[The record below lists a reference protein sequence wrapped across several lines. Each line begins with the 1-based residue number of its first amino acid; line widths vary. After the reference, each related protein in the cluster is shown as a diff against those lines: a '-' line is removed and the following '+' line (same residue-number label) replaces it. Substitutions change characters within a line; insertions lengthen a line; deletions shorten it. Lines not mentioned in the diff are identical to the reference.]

1 MEFDQVV
8 APLGRDAFLAKHWEK
23 TWLHLPGPAERF
35 RDLLSWD
42 ELSHLLE
49 NTRLA
54 PPNIRLSQ
62 DGKILETDRYIYT
75 PPGSGNVPRIDFGRL
90 MALLSDG
97 ATLVLH
103 GVEEIAPRVRALSES
118 VRDALGARNNVNL
131 YAGWHSQNGFDL
143 HWDPHE
149 VMVLQL
155 HGRKRWQ
162 IHAPTQDFPLDPG
175 VPPKP
180 TGAPVW
186 DGMLNPGDVLYLPR
200 GWWHVAHPVNEA
212 SMHLTFGIAP
222 MQGLNLVNWMA
233 GRLRANPVLRRNL
246 PLAAA
251 DRKAYMAQLR
261 GIAGEALSDA
271 ALEEFLR
278 EVNEHVHGRPTL
290 KLERGPYDQAAP
302 LTDTSRIR
310 LAALPRLVLV
320 TQGDKVSFNAYSKSY
335 SVPAALQPALALL
348 NDREAVAVSALC
360 ATLETDAAR
369 DSLKKGLALL
379 ADAGVVLVEK

>member
-8 APLGRDAFLAKHWEK
+8 APLGRDAFLANHWEK
-23 TWLHLPGPAERF
+23 NWLHLPGAATRF
-35 RDLLSWD
+35 SGLLSWD
-42 ELSHLLE
+42 ALGDLLE

-62 DGKILETDRYIYT
+62 DGRIVESDRYIYT
-75 PPGSGNVPRIDFGRL
+75 PPGSGNVPRIDYGRL
-90 MALLSDG
+90 MALLSGG

-103 GVEEIAPRVRALSES
+103 GVEEIAPGVRALSES

-131 YAGWHSQNGFDL
+131 YAGWHAQNGFDL

-149 VMVLQL
+149 VMVLQC

-162 IHAPTQDFPLDPG
+162 IYAPTQEFPLDVG

-186 DGMLNPGDVLYLPR
+186 DGMLEQGDMLYLPR
-200 GWWHVAHPVNEA
+200 GWWHVAHPVHEP

-233 GRLRANPVLRRNL
+233 GRLRGNPHLRRNL
-246 PLAAA
+246 PLATAE
-251 DRKAYMAQLR
+251 RKAHMDELR
-261 GIAGEALSDA
+261 SIVTDALSDK

-278 EVNEHVHGRPTL
+278 EVGEHVHGRPSL

-302 LTDTSRIR
+302 LTDNSRIR
-310 LAALPRLVLV
+310 LAALPRLVLAV
-320 TQGDKVSFNAYSKSY
+320 QGDKVSFNAYGKNY
-335 SVPAALQPALALL
+335 AVPAYVQPALELL
-348 NDREAVAVSALC
+348 SDRRAIPLSELRSVLKDEVAVANLN
-360 ATLETDAAR
+360 
-369 DSLKKGLALL
+369 KGLALL
-379 ADAGVVLVEK
+379 VGAGIVLVEN